1 MMNRDA
7 LIAPVLSAP
16 VSGLLAGLLLALGG
30 CSVMPTYHQPESAVQ
45 APLAQ
50 AQGGWHLAAGGAAA
64 AQVGGRNGS
73 KDVSGPDGSNVA
85 NDANGS
91 NGTKG
96 SNGANAA
103 SATGTGTGAARADGT
118 GSASGAGAGRGE
130 PAGTARGVQVDAEGF
145 GLAGQV
151 DARLFGDPQLETL
164 LAQLRTG
171 NLSVQQ
177 AEARL
182 RAAQAVLSGAGASRL
197 PQLGVDASGSLG
209 SASARNSSQTGS
221 SSTGSSST
229 GSDAASSTTGT
240 SSSRNSV
247 QNQVEAGARIS
258 WAPDLWGTV
267 AAQIEAGKASLQ
279 MAEAD
284 RRAAL
289 LQAEISLVQ
298 AWWRMRLADA
308 RLALL
313 SRSIQAT
320 ERSLALTRNQYQ
332 SGLVARADVVQAE
345 TRLQSVVTR
354 RHALAR
360 SRDTE
365 RHAIAVLLGQPPSA
379 LPAIT
384 PAPLP
389 AVPALPD
396 TLAIDLLRRRPD
408 VRAAERQVAAANA
421 EIGVARGAWLPTL
434 SFSGTYG
441 LGAENLANL
450 ISSPL
455 RTWSLGTQLA
465 ATLFDGGARQA
476 ALRQKQAAYDERVA
490 AYRQQVLTAVQ
501 EVEDGLLAL
510 RTQAAQ
516 AQDQTRLLDLAT
528 ESERVVRN
536 RYRAGMV
543 SYLELATAE
552 TTRIDAEDEA
562 VSLQA
567 ERLASYTSLL
577 GALGG
582 SW

>member
-7 LIAPVLSAP
+7 LIPPVLSAP
-16 VSGLLAGLLLALGG
+16 VSGLLASLLLALGG

-73 KDVSGPDGSNVA
+73 KDVSGPDGSNGA

-145 GLAGQV
+145 GLAGLV
-151 DARLFGDPQLETL
+151 DARLFDDPQLETL

-197 PQLGVDASGSLG
+197 PQLGVDASGSRG
-209 SASARNSSQTGS
+209 SASARSSSQTGS
-221 SSTGSSST
+221 SSTGNSST
-229 GSDAASSTTGT
+229 GSDSNSSTSGT
-240 SSSRNSV
+240 SNSRNSV

-298 AWWRMRLADA
+298 AWWRMRLAEA

-365 RHAIAVLLGQPPSA
+365 RHAIAVLLGLPPSA

-389 AVPALPD
+389 AVPVLPD

-408 VRAAERQVAAANA
+408 VRAAERQVVAANA

-455 RTWSLGTQLA
+455 RTWSLSTQLA

-528 ESERVVRN
+528 ESERVVRS

-562 VSLQA
+562 VNLQA

-577 GALGG
+577 AALGG

>member
-16 VSGLLAGLLLALGG
+16 VSGLLASLLLALGG
-30 CSVMPTYHQPESAVQ
+30 CSVMPTYHQPDSAVQ

-50 AQGGWHLAAGGAAA
+50 AQGGWHLAAEGGESVTGRADAARSGGTSPAGGVAGATANAGTTAAA
-64 AQVGGRNGS
+64 AARGQGE
-73 KDVSGPDGSNVA
+73 P
-85 NDANGS
+85 
-91 NGTKG
+91 
-96 SNGANAA
+96 
-103 SATGTGTGAARADGT
+103 TGASRAGP
-118 GSASGAGAGRGE
+118 R
-130 PAGTARGVQVDAEGF
+130 DAQGY

-197 PQLGVDASGSLG
+197 PQLGVDASGSRG
-209 SASARNSSQTGS
+209 SASARSSSQTGS

-229 GSDAASSTTGT
+229 GSDGNSSTSGT
-240 SSSRNSV
+240 SNSRNSV

-298 AWWRMRLADA
+298 AWWRMRLAEA

-365 RHAIAVLLGQPPSA
+365 RHAIAVLLGLPPSA

-408 VRAAERQVAAANA
+408 VRAAEGRWWQPTPRSASPAAP
-421 EIGVARGAWLPTL
+421 GCP
-434 SFSGTYG
+434 
-441 LGAENLANL
+441 
-450 ISSPL
+450 P
-455 RTWSLGTQLA
+455 
-465 ATLFDGGARQA
+465 
-476 ALRQKQAAYDERVA
+476 
-490 AYRQQVLTAVQ
+490 
-501 EVEDGLLAL
+501 
-510 RTQAAQ
+510 
-516 AQDQTRLLDLAT
+516 
-528 ESERVVRN
+528 
-536 RYRAGMV
+536 
-543 SYLELATAE
+543 
-552 TTRIDAEDEA
+552 
-562 VSLQA
+562 
-567 ERLASYTSLL
+567 
-577 GALGG
+577 
-582 SW
+582 

>member
-1 MMNRDA
+1 MNREA
-7 LIAPVLSAP
+7 LSAVARP
-16 VSGLLAGLLLALGG
+16 APLCGLLASLLLALGG
-30 CSVMPTYHQPESAVQ
+30 CSVMPAYQQPESAVQ

-50 AQGGWHLAAGGAAA
+50 AQDGWHLAAGGAAA
-64 AQVGGRNGS
+64 GQDGGRNGS
-73 KDVSGPDGSNVA
+73 KGVNGPDGP
-85 NDANGS
+85 NGV
-91 NGTKG
+91 
-96 SNGANAA
+96 NAA
-103 SATGTGTGAARADGT
+103 SAAGARAARVAGT
-118 GSASGAGAGRGE
+118 SSASGAGAGRGE
-130 PAGTARGVQVDAEGF
+130 PAGAARGVPVDAEGF

-151 DARLFGDPQLETL
+151 DARLFDDPSLHAL
-164 LAQLRTG
+164 LARLRTD
-171 NLSVQQ
+171 NLSVLQ

-197 PQLGVDASGSLG
+197 PQLGVDAGGSRG
-209 SASARNSSQTGS
+209 SASARSGSVGS
-221 SSTGSSST
+221 STSTGSQS
-229 GSDAASSTTGT
+229 GGDAASSTA
-240 SSSRNSV
+240 SSRTSV

-267 AAQIEAGKASLQ
+267 AAQMQAGKAAVQ
-279 MAEAD
+279 VAEAE

-298 AWWRMRLADA
+298 AWWRMRLAEA

-313 SRSIQAT
+313 ARSIDAT
-320 ERSLALTRNQYQ
+320 GRSLALTRNQYQ
-332 SGLVARADVVQAE
+332 AGLVARADVVQAE

-354 RHALAR
+354 RHQLAR

-365 RHAIAVLLGQPPSA
+365 RHAIAVLLGLAPSA
-379 LPAIT
+379 LPAIS
-384 PAPLP
+384 PAALP
-389 AVPALPD
+389 AVPALPQA
-396 TLAIDLLRRRPD
+396 LAIDLLRRRPD
-408 VRAAERQVAAANA
+408 IHAAERQVAAANA

-441 LGAENLANL
+441 LGAETLANL

-476 ALRQKQAAYDERVA
+476 ALRQKEAAYDERVA

-501 EVEDGLLAL
+501 EIEDGLLAL
-510 RTQAAQ
+510 RTQADQ
-516 AQDQTRLLDLAT
+516 AQDQTRLVKLAA

-536 RYRAGMV
+536 RYKAGMV

-562 VSLQA
+562 VTLQA